1 MTATGAVLWG
11 AQTRPVWPR
20 TPRRRPIT
28 MGRPLN
34 SKYFN
39 PVPTSNGESVASI
52 TITNAGTYTTLPTV
66 SISAPNLPNG
76 TSATLGT
83 VHMKA
88 VSATVATSG
97 TGDVSADYVP
107 GNILTVVG
115 GTGTAA
121 TFTVASVKIRT
132 VGLVGDGGGFVDGNT
147 VTFST
152 GWATPAVLTLTVA
165 DGVITA
171 VTVTN
176 AGVRSTALPT
186 DPVQPDSTDGPGTL
200 AGTTF
205 NLGFGVN
212 AVTVN
217 AIGDYTVI
225 SANPRTT
232 TTNSANGT
240 GATLTVTYGVLSVPV
255 TNAGDGYVN
264 AADAAVT
271 FSAGA
276 AAATAVLTA
285 AGTNVILAHAF
296 VVDGTQTLDADVI
309 KQTST
314 NEYLMETTEGSSICT
329 LVASNSLVAGQAY
342 IQATDALDSTYF
354 VTKLTAH
361 LAVLET
367 DTDGGTGF
375 VYASGDAAPWSLE
388 ATSLDPSGLTVQIES
403 A

>member
-1 MTATGAVLWG
+1 
-11 AQTRPVWPR
+11 
-20 TPRRRPIT
+20 

-225 SANPRTT
+225 SANPTTT

>member
-1 MTATGAVLWG
+1 
-11 AQTRPVWPR
+11 
-20 TPRRRPIT
+20 
-28 MGRPLN
+28 
-34 SKYFN
+34 
-39 PVPTSNGESVASI
+39 
-52 TITNAGTYTTLPTV
+52 
-66 SISAPNLPNG
+66 
-76 TSATLGT
+76 
-83 VHMKA
+83 
-88 VSATVATSG
+88 
-97 TGDVSADYVP
+97 
-107 GNILTVVG
+107 
-115 GTGTAA
+115 
-121 TFTVASVKIRT
+121 
-132 VGLVGDGGGFVDGNT
+132 
-147 VTFST
+147 
-152 GWATPAVLTLTVA
+152 
-165 DGVITA
+165 
-171 VTVTN
+171 
-176 AGVRSTALPT
+176 
-186 DPVQPDSTDGPGTL
+186 
-200 AGTTF
+200 
-205 NLGFGVN
+205 
-212 AVTVN
+212 
-217 AIGDYTVI
+217 
-225 SANPRTT
+225 
-232 TTNSANGT
+232 
-240 GATLTVTYGVLSVPV
+240 V